1 MKFIIKDNNDK
12 KLLITHLKSLS
23 DNYVVEVKQNK
34 NTRSMN
40 QNKYYWKCI
49 VQELAKELGYT
60 VDEMHD
66 ALKIKFSSEWSQI
79 EYKDK
84 LIPLHSVKSTT
95 VMNTKE
101 FETYCEQ
108 IRIWALTDLSIRLRV
123 PNEYQQ

>member
-12 KLLITHLKSLS
+12 KLLITHLKSLG

-95 VMNTKE
+95 VMNTAE
-101 FETYCEQ
+101 FEQYCES
-108 IRIWALTDLSIRLRV
+108 IRIWAITDLSIRLKA
-123 PNEYQQ
+123 PNDYM

>member
-12 KLLITHLKSLS
+12 KLLITHLKSLG

-95 VMNTKE
+95 VMNTAE
-101 FETYCEQ
+101 FEQYCES
-108 IRIWALTDLSIRLRV
+108 IRIWAITDLSIRLKA
-123 PNEYQQ
+123 PNDYI

>member
-1 MKFIIKDNNDK
+1 MKFIIRDNNDK
-12 KLLITHLKSLS
+12 KLLITHLKSLG

-40 QNKYYWKCI
+40 QNKYYWKNI

-101 FETYCEQ
+101 FEQYCES
-108 IRIWALTDLSIRLRV
+108 IRIWAMTDLSIRLRT
-123 PNEYQQ
+123 PNEYV

>member
-12 KLLITHLKSLS
+12 KLLITHLKSLG

-95 VMNTKE
+95 VMNTAE
-101 FETYCEQ
+101 FEQYCES
-108 IRIWALTDLSIRLRV
+108 IRIWALTDLSIGLRV

>member
-12 KLLITHLKSLS
+12 KLLITHLKSLG
-23 DNYVVEVKQNK
+23 DNYIVEVKQNK

-108 IRIWALTDLSIRLRV
+108 IRIWAITDLSIRLRQ

>member
-12 KLLITHLKSLS
+12 KLLITHLKSLG
-23 DNYVVEVKQNK
+23 DNYIVEVKQNK

-95 VMNTKE
+95 VMNTRE
-101 FETYCEQ
+101 FEQYCES

>member
-12 KLLITHLKSLS
+12 KLLITHLKSLGN
-23 DNYVVEVKQNK
+23 DYVVEVKQNK
-34 NTRSMN
+34 NNRSMN
-40 QNKYYWKCI
+40 QNRYYWKCI

-101 FETYCEQ
+101 FEQYCES

>member
-1 MKFIIKDNNDK
+1 MKFIIKDDSDK
-12 KLLITHLKSLS
+12 KLLITHLKSLG

-40 QNKYYWKCI
+40 QNRYYWKNI

-66 ALKIKFSSEWSQI
+66 TLKIKFSSQWSQV

-84 LIPLHSVKSTT
+84 IIPLHGTKSTT
-95 VMNTKE
+95 AMNTKE
-101 FETYCEQ
+101 FEEYCES
-108 IRIWALTDLSIRLRV
+108 IRIWAMVDLSIKLRT
-123 PNEYQQ
+123 PNDYV

>member
-12 KLLITHLKSLS
+12 KLLIEHLRSLGN
-23 DNYVVEVKQNK
+23 DYVVEVKQNK

-40 QNKYYWKCI
+40 QNRYYWKCI
-49 VQELAKELGYT
+49 VQELANELGYT

-66 ALKIKFSSEWSQI
+66 ALKIKFSSQWSQV

-101 FETYCEQ
+101 FEVYCEQ
-108 IRIWALTDLSIRLRV
+108 IRIWAITDLSIRLKA
-123 PNEYQQ
+123 PNDYM

>member
-1 MKFIIKDNNDK
+1 MRFIIKDDNDK
-12 KLLITHLKSLS
+12 KLLITHLRSLGN
-23 DNYVVEVKQNK
+23 DYVVEVKQNK

-40 QNKYYWKCI
+40 QNRYYWKCI

-66 ALKIKFSSEWSQI
+66 ALKIKFSSEWSQV

-101 FETYCEQ
+101 FEQYCES
-108 IRIWALTDLSIRLRV
+108 IRIWAITDLSIRLKA
-123 PNEYQQ
+123 PNDY

>member
-12 KLLITHLKSLS
+12 KLLITHLKSLG
-23 DNYVVEVKQNK
+23 DNYIVEVKQNK

-95 VMNTKE
+95 VMNTAE
-101 FETYCEQ
+101 FEQYCEQ

>member
-12 KLLITHLKSLS
+12 KLLITHLKSLG

-66 ALKIKFSSEWSQI
+66 ALKNKFSSEWSQI

-95 VMNTKE
+95 VMNTAE
-101 FETYCEQ
+101 FEQYCES
-108 IRIWALTDLSIRLRV
+108 IRIWCLTDLSIRLRA

>member
-12 KLLITHLKSLS
+12 KLLITHLKSLG
-23 DNYVVEVKQNK
+23 DNYIVEVKQNK

-101 FETYCEQ
+101 FEVYCEQ
-108 IRIWALTDLSIRLRV
+108 IRIWAITDLSIRLKA
-123 PNEYQQ
+123 PNDYM

>member
-12 KLLITHLKSLS
+12 KLLITHLKSLG

-40 QNKYYWKCI
+40 QNRYYWKCI

-101 FETYCEQ
+101 FEQYCES
-108 IRIWALTDLSIRLRV
+108 IRIWAITDLSIRLKA
-123 PNEYQQ
+123 PNDYM

>member
-12 KLLITHLKSLS
+12 KLLITHLKSLG

-79 EYKDK
+79 KYKDK

-95 VMNTKE
+95 VMNTAE
-101 FETYCEQ
+101 FEQYCES
-108 IRIWALTDLSIRLRV
+108 IRIWAITDLSIRLKA
-123 PNEYQQ
+123 PNDYI

>member
-12 KLLITHLKSLS
+12 KLLITHLKSLG
-23 DNYVVEVKQNK
+23 DNYIVEVKQNK

-101 FETYCEQ
+101 FEIYCEQ
-108 IRIWALTDLSIRLRV
+108 IRIWAITDLSIRLRQ

>member
-12 KLLITHLKSLS
+12 KLLITHLKSLG

>member
-12 KLLITHLKSLS
+12 KLLITHLKSLG

-95 VMNTKE
+95 VMNTAE
-101 FETYCEQ
+101 FEQYCES

>member
-1 MKFIIKDNNDK
+1 
-12 KLLITHLKSLS
+12 
-23 DNYVVEVKQNK
+23 
-34 NTRSMN
+34 MN

-95 VMNTKE
+95 VMNTAE
-101 FETYCEQ
+101 FETYCES
-108 IRIWALTDLSIRLRV
+108 IRIWAITDLSIRLKA
-123 PNEYQQ
+123 PNDYM

>member
-1 MKFIIKDNNDK
+1 MKFIIKDDNDK
-12 KLLITHLKSLS
+12 KLLITHLKSLG

-95 VMNTKE
+95 VMNTAE
-101 FETYCEQ
+101 FEQYCES
-108 IRIWALTDLSIRLRV
+108 IRIWAITDLSIRLKA
-123 PNEYQQ
+123 PNDYI

>member
-1 MKFIIKDNNDK
+1 MKFIINDNNDK
-12 KLLITHLKSLS
+12 KLLITHLQSLGS
-23 DNYVVEVKQNK
+23 NYVVEVKQNK

-49 VQELAKELGYT
+49 VQSLAKELGYT

-66 ALKIKFSSEWSQI
+66 TLKIKFSSKWSQV

-84 LIPLHSVKSTT
+84 IIPLHSTKSTT

-101 FETYCEQ
+101 FEEYCEQ
-108 IRIWALTDLSIRLRV
+108 IRIWSMVDLGIRLKA
-123 PNEYQQ
+123 PNDYV